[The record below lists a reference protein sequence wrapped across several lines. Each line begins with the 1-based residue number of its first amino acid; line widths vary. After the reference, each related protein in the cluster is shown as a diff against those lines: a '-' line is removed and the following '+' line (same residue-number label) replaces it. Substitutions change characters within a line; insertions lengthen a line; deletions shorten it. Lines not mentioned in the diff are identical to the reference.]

1 MLCPYIL
8 AMALALSAADD
19 RLADKD
25 FCDSVHAVW
34 FPTEKGGHACFVPK
48 QKCRSDVNTSQHWRD
63 GEYQSSH
70 ITLPAAI
77 YTLVLDDTSGE
88 QITGL
93 CRWSI
98 DLGLDLREKF
108 CTDVNGSFKDLG
120 DGYVCITSKSTC
132 APNVSA
138 GSETY
143 KGTFVPGK
151 DSSEEG
157 DQVTQVQDDD
167 GRTIGI
173 CIWKKSASLS
183 ASVISVVILLSIC
196 CCPLGICW
204 CCCRKRKGATSDSKA
219 PVVEGDSGLGSE
231 KEEKTPL
238 FEVKCEA

>member
-34 FPTEKGGHACFVPK
+34 FPTVQGGHACFVPK
-48 QKCRSDVNTSQHWRD
+48 QKCRSDVKTSQQWRD
-63 GEYQSSH
+63 GVYQSSH
-70 ITLPAAI
+70 TTLPGAI
-77 YTLVLDDTSGE
+77 YTHVENDTSGE

-93 CRWSI
+93 CKWSI
-98 DLGLDLREKF
+98 DFWLNLKMWTREKF
-108 CTDVNGSFKDLG
+108 CIDVNGSFKDLG
-120 DGYVCITSKSTC
+120 DRYVCITSKSTC
-132 APNVSA
+132 APNVLA

-143 KGTFVPGK
+143 NGAFVPGK

-173 CIWKKSASLS
+173 CIWKNASNIG
-183 ASVISVVILLSIC
+183 AVIGAVIVVVILLIIC
-196 CCPLGICW
+196 CCTLGICW
-204 CCCRKRKGATSDSKA
+204 CYCRKRKGATSDSKA
-219 PVVEGDSGLGSE
+219 PVEA
-231 KEEKTPL
+231 PR